1 MTKKDSEIT
10 TSLLPRLDRL
20 PWSSWHWKV
29 WFILAGGMLLEG
41 FVLSVGGSTLSTVEK
56 LFSLTSEETVALTP
70 IFLVGEMIGGIYL
83 GSMADIRGRKQ
94 LFIIT
99 MAIIAGGSL
108 LSAVSVDYPM
118 LALSRAIAGFGIGG
132 ELGSAIAALE
142 EFSPSKNRGFS
153 VGTGN
158 GVMFDFGTFI
168 AGFVSFFAIAYLP
181 VSFGW
186 RIAFLTAFVLAGFI
200 FVARLDLPESV
211 RYLLRKG
218 KIKEAESIV
227 DGIEAEVKKTG
238 KKLSDVTATVN
249 IPTDV
254 GKATASEGFSVI
266 FKKYKK
272 RIALSWILNFCETWP
287 YYAAFSII
295 PLIFTTIYH
304 IPSKDT
310 GLILSVVLGA
320 GVLGVL
326 VWAYLL
332 DVIGRRPVIM
342 ITYMVA
348 GIVAIILG
356 VVVRSIDFVV
366 FIAIL
371 SLMYFF
377 TYAAAALLY
386 PQIGEMFPTRARGSG
401 LGTAIGFG
409 RLGGIIGPFVLLA
422 LLNYGL
428 LYVFVVTGIVLII
441 GGIAEVVLG
450 PELKRESLEKASN
463 DT

>member
-1 MTKKDSEIT
+1 MDKNESEIT
-10 TSLLPRLDRL
+10 TDLLPRLDRL

-41 FVLSVGGSTLSTVEK
+41 FVLSIGGSTLSTVEK
-56 LFSLTSEETVALTP
+56 LFSLTKVEVIALTP
-70 IFLVGEMIGGIYL
+70 IFLVGEMLGGIYL
-83 GSMADIRGRKQ
+83 GAMADIRGRKE

-99 MAIIAGGSL
+99 MAIIAAGSL
-108 LSAVSVDYPM
+108 LSAISVNYIM
-118 LALSRAIAGFGIGG
+118 LAASRAIAGFGIGG
-132 ELGSAIAALE
+132 ELGSAITALE

-181 VSFGW
+181 VSYGW
-186 RIAFLTAFVLAGFI
+186 RIAFLTAVVLAAFI
-200 FVARLDLPESV
+200 FVARLDLPESI

-218 KIKEAESIV
+218 KVDEAGLIV
-227 DGIEAEVKKTG
+227 AGIELKVEKKTG
-238 KKLSDVTATVN
+238 KLSPVKNSVKVMTDSGN
-249 IPTDV
+249 I
-254 GKATASEGFSVI
+254 GASEGFRVI

-272 RIALSWILNFCETWP
+272 RIALSWILNFTETWP

-295 PLIFTTIYH
+295 PLIFTDIYH
-304 IPSKDT
+304 IKSQDT

-320 GVLGVL
+320 GVVGVL
-326 VWAYLL
+326 IWAFLL
-332 DVIGRRPVIM
+332 DIIGRRPVIL
-342 ITYMVA
+342 ITYIMA
-348 GIVAIILG
+348 GIVSIILG
-356 VVVRSIDFVV
+356 IVVKSIDFVV

-401 LGTAIGFG
+401 VGTAIGFG

-422 LLNYGL
+422 LLPLGL
-428 LYVFVVTGIVLII
+428 IYVFVVTGIVLII
-441 GGIAEVVLG
+441 GGLAEVVLG

-463 DT
+463 DD

>member
-1 MTKKDSEIT
+1 MHNN
-10 TSLLPRLDRL
+10 PQNYC
-20 PWSSWHWKV
+20 H
-29 WFILAGGMLLEG
+29 
-41 FVLSVGGSTLSTVEK
+41 
-56 LFSLTSEETVALTP
+56 
-70 IFLVGEMIGGIYL
+70 
-83 GSMADIRGRKQ
+83 
-94 LFIIT
+94 
-99 MAIIAGGSL
+99 
-108 LSAVSVDYPM
+108 
-118 LALSRAIAGFGIGG
+118 
-132 ELGSAIAALE
+132 
-142 EFSPSKNRGFS
+142 
-153 VGTGN
+153 
-158 GVMFDFGTFI
+158 
-168 AGFVSFFAIAYLP
+168 
-181 VSFGW
+181 
-186 RIAFLTAFVLAGFI
+186 
-200 FVARLDLPESV
+200 
-211 RYLLRKG
+211 
-218 KIKEAESIV
+218 
-227 DGIEAEVKKTG
+227 
-238 KKLSDVTATVN
+238 
-249 IPTDV
+249 
-254 GKATASEGFSVI
+254 
-266 FKKYKK
+266 
-272 RIALSWILNFCETWP
+272 
-287 YYAAFSII
+287 YAAFSII

-310 GLILSVVLGA
+310 GLILSVVLGV

-326 VWAYLL
+326 VWAFLL
-332 DVIGRRPVIM
+332 DIIGRRPVIM

-356 VVVRSIDFVV
+356 IVVHSIDFVV

-441 GGIAEVVLG
+441 GGIAEVILG

>member
-1 MTKKDSEIT
+1 MDKNDSEIT
-10 TSLLPRLDRL
+10 TDLLPRLDRL

-41 FVLSVGGSTLSTVEK
+41 FVLSIGGSTLSTVEK
-56 LFSLTSEETVALTP
+56 LFSLTKVEVIALTP
-70 IFLVGEMIGGIYL
+70 IFLVGEMFGGIYL
-83 GSMADIRGRKQ
+83 GAMADIRGRKE

-99 MAIIAGGSL
+99 MAIIAAGSL
-108 LSAVSVDYPM
+108 LSAISVNYIM
-118 LALSRAIAGFGIGG
+118 LAASRAIAGFGIGG
-132 ELGSAIAALE
+132 ELGSAITALE

-181 VSFGW
+181 VSYGW
-186 RIAFLTAFVLAGFI
+186 RIAFLTAVVLAAFI
-200 FVARLDLPESV
+200 FVARLDLPESI

-218 KIKEAESIV
+218 KVDEAGLIV
-227 DGIEAEVKKTG
+227 AGIELQVEKKTG
-238 KKLSDVTATVN
+238 KLSPVKNSVKVMTDSGN
-249 IPTDV
+249 I
-254 GKATASEGFSVI
+254 GASEGFRVI

-272 RIALSWILNFCETWP
+272 RIALSWILNFTETWP

-295 PLIFTTIYH
+295 PLIFTDIYH
-304 IPSKDT
+304 IKSQDT
-310 GLILSVVLGA
+310 GLILSIVLGA

-326 VWAYLL
+326 LWAFLL
-332 DVIGRRPVIM
+332 DVIGRRPVIL
-342 ITYMVA
+342 ITYIMA

-356 VVVRSIDFVV
+356 IVVKSIDFVV

-401 LGTAIGFG
+401 VGTAIGFG

-422 LLNYGL
+422 LLPLGL
-428 LYVFVVTGIVLII
+428 VYVFVVTGIVLII
-441 GGIAEVVLG
+441 GGLAEAVLG

-463 DT
+463 DD

>member
-1 MTKKDSEIT
+1 MEKGGNEIET
-10 TSLLPRLDRL
+10 DLLPRLDRL

-29 WFILAGGMLLEG
+29 WFILAGGMFLEG
-41 FVLSVGGSTLSTVEK
+41 LVLSIGGSTLSTVEK
-56 LFSLTSEETVALTP
+56 LFSLTSSEAVALTP
-70 IFLVGEMIGGIYL
+70 IFLVGEMLGGILL
-83 GSMADIRGRKQ
+83 GAMADIRGRKQ

-99 MAIIAGGSL
+99 MAIIAFGSL
-108 LSAVSVDYPM
+108 LSAASVDYIM
-118 LALSRAIAGFGIGG
+118 LAASRAIAGFGIGG
-132 ELGSAIAALE
+132 ELGSAITALE

-181 VSFGW
+181 LSYGW
-186 RIAFLTAFVLAGFI
+186 RIAFLTAVVLAVFI
-200 FVARLDLPESV
+200 FIARLDLPESI

-218 KIKEAESIV
+218 KVDEAELLVI
-227 DGIEAEVKKTG
+227 GIEKKIEEKKG
-238 KKLSDVTATVN
+238 KLSPANGTVKV
-249 IPTDV
+249 PVDY
-254 GKATASEGFSVI
+254 GRPQASEGFSVI

-272 RIALSWILNFCETWP
+272 RIALSWILNFTETWP

-295 PLIFTTIYH
+295 PLIFTNIYF
-304 IPSKDT
+304 IKSKDT

-320 GVLGVL
+320 GVLGVF

-332 DVIGRRPVIM
+332 DIIGRRPVIM
-342 ITYMVA
+342 LTYILA

-356 VVVRSIDFVV
+356 ALVHSIDFIA

-371 SLMYFF
+371 SIMYFF

-401 LGTAIGFG
+401 VGTAIGFG

-422 LLNYGL
+422 LLSHGL
-428 LYVFVVTGIVLII
+428 FYVFVSTGIVLII
-441 GGIAEVVLG
+441 GGIAEVILG
-450 PELKRESLEKASN
+450 PELKKESLEKASN
-463 DT
+463 DY

>member
-1 MTKKDSEIT
+1 M
-10 TSLLPRLDRL
+10 P
-20 PWSSWHWKV
+20 
-29 WFILAGGMLLEG
+29 
-41 FVLSVGGSTLSTVEK
+41 
-56 LFSLTSEETVALTP
+56 
-70 IFLVGEMIGGIYL
+70 
-83 GSMADIRGRKQ
+83 
-94 LFIIT
+94 
-99 MAIIAGGSL
+99 
-108 LSAVSVDYPM
+108 
-118 LALSRAIAGFGIGG
+118 
-132 ELGSAIAALE
+132 
-142 EFSPSKNRGFS
+142 
-153 VGTGN
+153 
-158 GVMFDFGTFI
+158 
-168 AGFVSFFAIAYLP
+168 
-181 VSFGW
+181 
-186 RIAFLTAFVLAGFI
+186 
-200 FVARLDLPESV
+200 
-211 RYLLRKG
+211 
-218 KIKEAESIV
+218 
-227 DGIEAEVKKTG
+227 
-238 KKLSDVTATVN
+238 AT
-249 IPTDV
+249 
-254 GKATASEGFSVI
+254 EGFSVI
-266 FKKYKK
+266 FRKYKK

-295 PLIFTTIYH
+295 PLIFTKIYL

-332 DVIGRRPVIM
+332 DIIGRRPVIM
-342 ITYMVA
+342 ITYIVA
-348 GIVAIILG
+348 GVVAIILG
-356 VVVRSIDFVV
+356 VVVHSIDFVV

-441 GGIAEVVLG
+441 GGLAEVVLG

>member
-1 MTKKDSEIT
+1 MDKKGSEIT
-10 TSLLPRLDRL
+10 TDLLPRLDRI
-20 PWSSWHWKV
+20 PWTSWHWKV

-56 LFSLTSEETVALTP
+56 LFSLSNTEAVALTP
-70 IFLVGEMIGGIYL
+70 IFLVGEMLGGIYL
-83 GSMADIRGRKQ
+83 GSMADVHGRKP
-94 LFIIT
+94 LFIVT

-108 LSAVSVDYPM
+108 LSAVSINYIM
-118 LALSRAIAGFGIGG
+118 LAASRAIAGFGIGG
-132 ELGSAIAALE
+132 ELGSAITALE
-142 EFSPSKNRGFS
+142 EFSPSKNRGFA

-181 VSFGW
+181 VSYGW
-186 RIAFLTAFVLAGFI
+186 RIAFLTAVVLAAFI
-200 FVARLDLPESV
+200 FIVRLDLPESI

-218 KIKEAESIV
+218 KVDEAQLIV
-227 DGIEAEVKKTG
+227 AGIEAKAEKKG
-238 KKLSDVTATVN
+238 EKLTAAKGTVN
-249 IPTDV
+249 IQVNT
-254 GKATASEGFSVI
+254 GKTEASEGFIVI
-266 FKKYKK
+266 FRKYKK
-272 RIALSWILNFCETWP
+272 RIALSWILNFTETWP

-295 PLIFTTIYH
+295 PIIFTSIYH
-304 IPSKDT
+304 IKSQDT

-320 GVLGVL
+320 GVIGVL

-332 DVIGRRPVIM
+332 DIIGRRPVIM
-342 ITYMVA
+342 ITYIMA
-348 GIVAIILG
+348 GLVAIILG
-356 VVVRSIDFVV
+356 ALVRSIDFVV

-401 LGTAIGFG
+401 VGTAIGFG

-422 LLNYGL
+422 LLPLGL
-428 LYVFVVTGIVLII
+428 FYVFVVTGIVLII
-441 GGIAEVVLG
+441 GGLAEVVLG
-450 PELKRESLEKASN
+450 PELRRESLEKASKDN
-463 DT
+463 

>member
-1 MTKKDSEIT
+1 MDKNDSEIT
-10 TSLLPRLDRL
+10 TDLLPRLDRL

-41 FVLSVGGSTLSTVEK
+41 FVLSIGGSTLSTVEK
-56 LFSLTSEETVALTP
+56 LFSLTKVEVIALTP
-70 IFLVGEMIGGIYL
+70 IFLVGEMLGGIYL
-83 GSMADIRGRKQ
+83 GAMADIRGRKE

-99 MAIIAGGSL
+99 MAIIAAGSL
-108 LSAVSVDYPM
+108 LSAISVNYIM
-118 LALSRAIAGFGIGG
+118 LAASRAIAGFGIGG
-132 ELGSAIAALE
+132 ELGSAITALE

-181 VSFGW
+181 VSYGW
-186 RIAFLTAFVLAGFI
+186 RIAFLTAVVLAAFI
-200 FVARLDLPESV
+200 FVARLDLPESI

-218 KIKEAESIV
+218 KVDEAGLIV
-227 DGIEAEVKKTG
+227 AGIELQVEKKTG
-238 KKLSDVTATVN
+238 KPSPVKNSVKVMTDSGN
-249 IPTDV
+249 I
-254 GKATASEGFSVI
+254 GASEGFRVI

-272 RIALSWILNFCETWP
+272 RIALSWILNFTETWP

-295 PLIFTTIYH
+295 PLIFTDIYH
-304 IPSKDT
+304 IKSQDT

-326 VWAYLL
+326 LWAFLL
-332 DVIGRRPVIM
+332 DVIGRRPVIL
-342 ITYMVA
+342 ITYIMA

-356 VVVRSIDFVV
+356 IVVKSIDFVV

-401 LGTAIGFG
+401 VGTAIGFG

-422 LLNYGL
+422 LLPLGL
-428 LYVFVVTGIVLII
+428 VYVFVVTGIVLII
-441 GGIAEVVLG
+441 GGLAEVVLG

-463 DT
+463 DD

>member
-1 MTKKDSEIT
+1 
-10 TSLLPRLDRL
+10 
-20 PWSSWHWKV
+20 
-29 WFILAGGMLLEG
+29 
-41 FVLSVGGSTLSTVEK
+41 
-56 LFSLTSEETVALTP
+56 
-70 IFLVGEMIGGIYL
+70 
-83 GSMADIRGRKQ
+83 
-94 LFIIT
+94 
-99 MAIIAGGSL
+99 
-108 LSAVSVDYPM
+108 M
-118 LALSRAIAGFGIGG
+118 LAASRAIAGFGIGG
-132 ELGSAIAALE
+132 ELGSAITALE

-181 VSFGW
+181 VSYGW
-186 RIAFLTAFVLAGFI
+186 RIAFLTAVVLAAFI
-200 FVARLDLPESV
+200 FVARLDLPESI

-218 KIKEAESIV
+218 KVDEAGLIV
-227 DGIEAEVKKTG
+227 AGIELQVEKKTG
-238 KKLSDVTATVN
+238 KLSPVKNSVKVMTDSGN
-249 IPTDV
+249 I
-254 GKATASEGFSVI
+254 GASEGFRVI

-272 RIALSWILNFCETWP
+272 RIALSWILNFTETWP

-295 PLIFTTIYH
+295 PLIFTDIYH
-304 IPSKDT
+304 IKSQDT

-326 VWAYLL
+326 LWAFLL
-332 DVIGRRPVIM
+332 DVIGRRPVIL
-342 ITYMVA
+342 ITYIMA

-356 VVVRSIDFVV
+356 IVVKSIDFVV

-401 LGTAIGFG
+401 VGTAIGFG

-422 LLNYGL
+422 LLPLGL
-428 LYVFVVTGIVLII
+428 VYVFVVTGIVLII
-441 GGIAEVVLG
+441 GGLAEVVLG

-463 DT
+463 DD

>member
-1 MTKKDSEIT
+1 MDKNEKEIET
-10 TSLLPRLDRL
+10 DLLPRLDRL
-20 PWSSWHWKV
+20 PWSSWHWKT
-29 WFILAGGMLLEG
+29 WLILAGGMLLEG

-56 LFSLTSEETVALTP
+56 LFNLTSTEEVALTP
-70 IFLVGEMIGGIYL
+70 IFLFGEMIGGVYIGNL
-83 GSMADIRGRKQ
+83 ADIHGRKK

-99 MAIIAGGSL
+99 MAIIAVGSL
-108 LSAVSVDYPM
+108 LSAASVDYIM
-118 LALSRAIAGFGIGG
+118 LAASRAIAGFGIGG

-142 EFSPSKNRGFS
+142 EFSPSKSRGFS

-181 VSFGW
+181 VSYGW
-186 RIAFLTAFVLAGFI
+186 RIAFLTAVVLAILIFI
-200 FVARLDLPESV
+200 ARLDLPESI
-211 RYLLRKG
+211 RYQLRMG
-218 KIKEAESIV
+218 REDEAKKAVES
-227 DGIEAEVKKTG
+227 IEAEVSSQKGKLTPVNNKVKIPVETG
-238 KKLSDVTATVN
+238 PVSR
-249 IPTDV
+249 
-254 GKATASEGFSVI
+254 SESFRVI
-266 FKKYKK
+266 FKNYKK
-272 RIALSWILNFCETWP
+272 RIALAWILNFTETWP

-295 PLIFTTIYH
+295 PLIFTKIYF
-304 IPSKDT
+304 IKSAET

-320 GVLGVL
+320 GVVGVL

-332 DVIGRRPVIM
+332 DIIGRRPVILL
-342 ITYMVA
+342 TYSLA

-356 VVVRSIDFVV
+356 IVVHSIDFTV

-422 LLNYGL
+422 LLPLGL
-428 LYVFVVTGIVLII
+428 FYVFVVTGIVLII
-441 GGIAEVVLG
+441 GGIAELVLG

-463 DT
+463 D